1 MINAYSKLLNDK
13 AKMWSSM
20 VAVVTKVGWK
30 DDDYSDIDH
39 WKQDMQSWGQNL
51 EREFSNRY
59 DGAKP
64 IVQVISQDI
73 SLKKRKENI
82 PGTEQYVLMQK
93 EMEKLYNIAY
103 RKHQSGDY

>member
-1 MINAYSKLLNDK
+1 MINTYSKLLNDK

-20 VAVVTKVGWK
+20 VAVVTKVSWK
-30 DDDYSDIDH
+30 EDDYSNVDE

-51 EREFSNRY
+51 EREFYNRY

-73 SLKKRKENI
+73 SLRKRKENI
-82 PGTEQYVLMQK
+82 PGTE
-93 EMEKLYNIAY
+93 
-103 RKHQSGDY
+103 

>member
-51 EREFSNRY
+51 EREF
-59 DGAKP
+59 
-64 IVQVISQDI
+64 
-73 SLKKRKENI
+73 
-82 PGTEQYVLMQK
+82 
-93 EMEKLYNIAY
+93 
-103 RKHQSGDY
+103 

>member
-1 MINAYSKLLNDK
+1 MIKTYSKLLNDK

-30 DDDYSDIDH
+30 EDDYSSIDQ

-51 EREFSNRY
+51 EGEFSKRF

-64 IVQVISQDI
+64 IIQVISQDI

-82 PGTEQYVLMQK
+82 PGTEQYVLM
-93 EMEKLYNIAY
+93 
-103 RKHQSGDY
+103 